1 MPDLEK
7 QIITQTYISST
18 TQKEINKASG
28 TNKSNKYSKVKL
40 GNHVKKFKK
49 KSIKFSKKT
58 KFT

>member
-40 GNHVKKFKK
+40 GNHV
-49 KSIKFSKKT
+49 T
-58 KFT
+58 